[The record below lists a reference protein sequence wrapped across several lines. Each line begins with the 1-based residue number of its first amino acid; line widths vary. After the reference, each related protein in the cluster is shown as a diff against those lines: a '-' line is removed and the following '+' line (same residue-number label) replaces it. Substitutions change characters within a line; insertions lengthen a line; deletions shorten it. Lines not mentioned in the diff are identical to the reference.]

1 MTCQSSS
8 QICKVQTK
16 KTELLI
22 GPLAK
27 KSFFILTK
35 NAKHS
40 DKEQKG
46 QELSQAVWTPR
57 GVGISPPLPSPCFL
71 SYGHFHV
78 ERNVFWDFG
87 LFLIYVHECFAW
99 LNMCASCMSLVPFEG
114 QRGFQIPW
122 NLKDRGLSY
131 VMWMLGAKL
140 WSCVRAVSTL
150 NNWVIFFYSP
160 EKVL

>member
-16 KTELLI
+16 ETELLI

-27 KSFFILTK
+27 KVFLHLNK
-35 NAKHS
+35 KC
-40 DKEQKG
+40 
-46 QELSQAVWTPR
+46 QAFRQGAERPRAEPGCLWTPR

-87 LFLIYVHECFAW
+87 LFLIYVHEYFAW

-114 QRGFQIPW
+114 QRGFRIPW
-122 NLKDRGLSY
+122 NLRDRGLSY
-131 VMWMLGAKL
+131 VTWMLGAKL
-140 WSCVRAVSTL
+140 WSSVRAVSTL
-150 NNWVIFFYSP
+150 NNGVIFYSP